1 MNKLREKLFEFILRR
16 QAARKVVMP
25 NWKNVRSVVV
35 LYPDNSIPHIIDQIQ
50 AADKE
55 VVFFSLPEKK
65 EINWLTEQPKTE
77 VKELLVARRYEVLID
92 LTQESTLT
100 MQYMAMYIR
109 ADFKVGRHM
118 RNEIYDLIIDTP
130 AQNTPD
136 YLFEQIVRYLE
147 MLSQK

>member
-35 LYPDNSIPHIIDQIQ
+35 LYPDNSIPHIIVQIQ

-100 MQYMAMYIR
+100 MQYMAMYLR

>member
-100 MQYMAMYIR
+100 MQYMAMYLR

>member
-1 MNKLREKLFEFILRR
+1 MNKLREKLFEFILRH

-35 LYPDNSIPHIIDQIQ
+35 LYPDNSIPHIIVQIQ

-100 MQYMAMYIR
+100 MQYMAMYLR

-118 RNEIYDLIIDTP
+118 RNEIYDLSIDTP

>member
-35 LYPDNSIPHIIDQIQ
+35 LYPDNSIPHIIEQIQ

-77 VKELLVARRYEVLID
+77 MKELLVARRYEVLVD
-92 LTQESTLT
+92 LTQECTLT
-100 MQYMAMYIR
+100 MQYMAMYLR

-118 RNEIYDLIIDTP
+118 RNDIYDLIIDTP
-130 AQNTPD
+130 AQSTPD